1 MNYFIVYSKRFLF
14 YMISETAIK
23 TKETSIAKP
32 TDIEFDPLV
41 NTTTEGDAAPDGA
54 TADADATAAEG
65 FAEQS
70 AAEGG
75 AYPNPHVTPVKLA
88 IYPSHSIHPGTYC
101 LSYKSATYG
110 STFLI
115 QAEHFAP

>member
-1 MNYFIVYSKRFLF
+1 
-14 YMISETAIK
+14 MISETAIK
-23 TKETSIAKP
+23 TTETSIAEP
-32 TDIEFDPLV
+32 TRIEFDPLV

-54 TADADATAAEG
+54 VDDAAAAEG

-70 AAEGG
+70 AADGG
-75 AYPNPHVTPVKLA
+75 TYPNPQVTPVKLA
-88 IYPSHSIHPGTYC
+88 IYPSHRIHPGTYC

-110 STFLI
+110 SNFLT